1 MAKKAIK
8 WIAHIYGE
16 KKGRCDVSNIVHVS
30 RTEASIFDVSK
41 LDEADHFKYLFVQYL
56 CIQTVG
62 ETFSDNPNVARKSFQ
77 MVLFTWQSCWL
88 VGVVMIS

>member
-16 KKGRCDVSNIVHVS
+16 EKGRCDGCNIIHVS

-41 LDEADHFKYLFVQYL
+41 LDEADHFEYLFVQYL

-62 ETFSDNPNVARKSFQ
+62 EQ
-77 MVLFTWQSCWL
+77 MRD
-88 VGVVMIS
+88 I